1 MLCNT
6 LEVHIPHEI
15 MLIYG
20 KELRLKT
27 MLYCSSK
34 VHVGDNPVPAADWY
48 KNGEYG
54 AYCKIC
60 IKKTRKSRAKY
71 VSKRQENREQNLN
84 LLLFEF

>member
-60 IKKTRKSRAKY
+60 IKKTRKSRAK
-71 VSKRQENREQNLN
+71 S
-84 LLLFEF
+84 